1 LTINDKYLLEEVKSG
16 NKKAFEQ
23 IFKIYYEDLC
33 RYALFLSSGVADTED
48 IVQDIFFKMWINR
61 KDFILTSS
69 LKSYLF
75 TAVKNSVIN
84 IIKHEG
90 IKEKYIQYQKNYED
104 SSENPDKI
112 ENSELGNKI
121 NTIIS
126 ELPERRREIF
136 IMSKLEGLKYKEIA
150 EKLNISVKTV
160 ENQMGEALKFLR
172 EKLSGEKLI
181 FILLLSLFYLENKFL
196 IGVLLN
202 LIVMS

>member
-1 LTINDKYLLEEVKSG
+1 MTINDKYLLEEVKSG